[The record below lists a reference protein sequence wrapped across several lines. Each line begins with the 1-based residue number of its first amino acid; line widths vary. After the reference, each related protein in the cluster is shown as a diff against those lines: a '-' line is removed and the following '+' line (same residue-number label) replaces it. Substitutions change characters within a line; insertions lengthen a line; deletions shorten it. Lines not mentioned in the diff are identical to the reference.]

1 MESINWLQTFHF
13 LWVWRLSISHK
24 RVKNEEL
31 LFLHNVEST
40 IKQHTNSF
48 KYSSNS
54 HSTEKQQGTMLYFIY
69 TIVYKKLRKKK
80 HTFYLSSGNLVI
92 FQYTILFSFHIS
104 LQGKKKFIYSSRYEK
119 RWLSG
124 KLFCDLHVFKTT
136 TSKSTRKLCYIYGTR
151 MTNWYNI
158 NNSF

>member
-1 MESINWLQTFHF
+1 MIANILLLMSMTVE
-13 LWVWRLSISHK
+13 HK
-24 RVKNEEL
+24 SQKGKNEKL

-48 KYSSNS
+48 EYSSTS
-54 HSTEKQQGTMLYFIY
+54 HSTEQQQGTMLYFIY

-136 TSKSTRKLCYIYGTR
+136 TLIQRENCVIYMAPGIRFNFT
-151 MTNWYNI
+151 
-158 NNSF
+158 SL

>member
-1 MESINWLQTFHF
+1 MTVE
-13 LWVWRLSISHK
+13 HK
-24 RVKNEEL
+24 SQKGKNEKL

-40 IKQHTNSF
+40 INQRTNSF
-48 KYSSNS
+48 KYSSTS
-54 HSTEKQQGTMLYFIY
+54 HSTEQQQGTMLYFIY

-124 KLFCDLHVFKTT
+124 KLFCDSHVFKTT
-136 TSKSTRKLCYIYGTR
+136 TLTQRENCVIYIWPRIY
-151 MTNWYNI
+151 MTN
-158 NNSF
+158 

>member
-1 MESINWLQTFHF
+1 LNGVCILITKFLFLMSITVENKSQ
-13 LWVWRLSISHK
+13 K
-24 RVKNEEL
+24 GKNEKL

-40 IKQHTNSF
+40 MKQHANSF
-48 KYSSNS
+48 KYCSTS
-54 HSTEKQQGTMLYFIY
+54 HSTEQQQGTMLYFIY

-104 LQGKKKFIYSSRYEK
+104 LQGKQQFIYSSRYEK

-124 KLFCDLHVFKTT
+124 KFFCDLHVFKITT
-136 TSKSTRKLCYIYGTR
+136 LIQWGNCVMYIIRFHFIGV
-151 MTNWYNI
+151 
-158 NNSF
+158 

>member
-1 MESINWLQTFHF
+1 MDGVCILITIFLFLMSITVENKSQ
-13 LWVWRLSISHK
+13 K
-24 RVKNEEL
+24 GKNEKL

-40 IKQHTNSF
+40 MKQHTNSF
-48 KYSSNS
+48 KYCSTS
-54 HSTEKQQGTMLYFIY
+54 HSTEQQQGTMLYFIY
-69 TIVYKKLRKKK
+69 TIVYKKLKKKK

-124 KLFCDLHVFKTT
+124 KLFCDLHLFKI
-136 TSKSTRKLCYIYGTR
+136 STLIQQEDYVIYKTCFVQ
-151 MTNWYNI
+151 
-158 NNSF
+158 NS